1 MLTEINILFDNV
13 KNFRRKLLSEGV
25 NQSSMVDAI
34 NDHKIVYIYYAG
46 DDTVQPG
53 YRTIKPF
60 VVGTHKKSGNPVV
73 RAWQDAGSSDSYNN
87 IKYHNWANAKRQ
99 DHEYHFDHKGRM
111 KPGWR
116 LFRLDKIV
124 SMLPTGEQFKP
135 ENIINN
141 NRGVKYNPNDK
152 DINVVKAIQPSSE
165 KTIDV
170 DGTDSIHEP
179 DTTAAKVDKSA
190 FDDQTSKFQRFF
202 KAGRR
207 TRQATKDE
215 IENLFKINQKIKK
228 KPARK
233 MWVVQNEKGDM
244 ILKDENQKSK
254 IPSDSIV
261 GNLKDLYNKFVVPD
275 RKYDTSFFDKVKSKN
290 N

>member
-1 MLTEINILFDNV
+1 MIDESKILLS
-13 KNFRRKLLSEGV
+13 KIKGLRKLFLSEGV
-25 NQSSMVDAI
+25 SQGSIEDAI
-34 NDHKIVYIYYAG
+34 NNHKIIYIYYSG

-60 VVGTHKKSGNPVV
+60 VVGSHKKSGNPVV
-73 RAWQDAGSSDSYNN
+73 RAWQDAGNSDSFNN
-87 IKYHNWANAKRQ
+87 IKYHNWVNKKRQ

-135 ENIINN
+135 NNIINN
-141 NRGVKYNPNDK
+141 SRGVKYNPNDD
-152 DINVVKAIQPSSE
+152 DINVSVAITPTSDKSF
-165 KTIDV
+165 DV

-179 DTTAAKVDKSA
+179 DTTATKVKKSG
-190 FDDQTSKFQRFF
+190 FDTQTPKFQRFF
-202 KAGRR
+202 KAGRK
-207 TRQATKDE
+207 TREASKDE
-215 IENLFKINQKIKK
+215 IENLWRINQKIKK

-244 ILKDENQKSK
+244 VLKDENQKNK
-254 IPSDSIV
+254 IPQESIV
-261 GNLKDLYNKFVVPD
+261 GNLKDLYNKFVIPN
-275 RKYDTSFFDKVKSKN
+275 RGYDKTFFDKVKSQN
-290 N
+290 I